1 VVSPRRVIDG
11 YLERHQE
18 ELGSVEKR
26 IFGSAGIQDAV
37 LFNYWTFLL
46 GQLSGLG
53 SVSNIQ
59 NVQKILL
66 FIDA

>member
-1 VVSPRRVIDG
+1 M
-11 YLERHQE
+11 
-18 ELGSVEKR
+18 EKR